1 MGVFQWASGCVFS
14 PLFLVVSVAT
24 GEFFGGKYTYT
35 AIHRGLFEGDSLSP
49 LTAVLCVV
57 LLSMALEGTHGTGI
71 AARLIAFCSWIW
83 NCSKKRHAN
92 ESRDLEGHR
101 HGMYFSE
108 NVVHFAQKEAN
119 ETKRMKLLN
128 GDAMEEIDEKGYICL
143 ALGR

>member
-14 PLFLVVSVAT
+14 HLFLVVSLAT
-24 GEFFGGKYTYT
+24 GEFFGGGSTPIQLY
-35 AIHRGLFEGDSLSP
+35 IEGYFKGTVSPP
-49 LTAVLCVV
+49 LTAVLYVV
-57 LLSMALEGTHGTGI
+57 LLSMALEGTHGTGN

-108 NVVHFAQKEAN
+108 NVVHFAQKEA
-119 ETKRMKLLN
+119 K
-128 GDAMEEIDEKGYICL
+128 
-143 ALGR
+143 

>member
-1 MGVFQWASGCVFS
+1 
-14 PLFLVVSVAT
+14 
-24 GEFFGGKYTYT
+24 
-35 AIHRGLFEGDSLSP
+35 
-49 LTAVLCVV
+49 
-57 LLSMALEGTHGTGI
+57 MALEGTHGTGN

-119 ETKRMKLLN
+119 ETERMKLLN
-128 GDAMEEIDEKGYICL
+128 GDAMEEIEGKGVYIFSPRTIRS
-143 ALGR
+143 GRRTCRKHSGKSIEEDRNCF